1 MSWNPHTEAEIQA
14 ALEARDVSESNVL
27 DMKAVIGDKDSQRRE
42 TAKDLASFAVD
53 GGALL
58 IGVVEHKESRTFEAA
73 PIDLHDVV
81 ERIEQIAANRV
92 DPPLVVRP
100 REIPSSEDGRGYVW
114 VDIPASPDAPHMVD
128 GRYYGRGE
136 RTNRVLSDADVLR
149 LHQQRRNQRERVREA
164 LEDLRSRD
172 PFPGARVDGDAAQRP
187 RAQYGHLYL
196 TAAPRR
202 AAARIAQ
209 RLVWERGDELVQLS
223 RQVEAA
229 VPIVLNDGPSK
240 LSPYVQ
246 PLQRSSAASLTN
258 IGGDDFTK
266 IEGNEKSGFDL
277 RIQPDG
283 SIGII
288 VTRVST
294 QAERGGSPRALDSVL
309 LASTWRLLGWVSA
322 VAQETGYTGT
332 WDLGAHATGLQ
343 GRRSLVFADPI
354 RYDGDEGLA
363 FDETEYR
370 ATTSAT
376 RAELDDPVTVVRA
389 LAEPFLRGLGTWQHW
404 TTRISGLAGATLQSN
419 APS

>member
-1 MSWNPHTEAEIQA
+1 LSWNPRTEADIRA

-27 DMKAVIGDKDSQRRE
+27 DMKAVIGDKDSERRE

-58 IGVVEHKESRTFEAA
+58 IGVVEHKDTRTFEAV
-73 PIDLHDVV
+73 PIALHDVI

-100 REIPSSEDGRGYVW
+100 REIPSDKEGLGYVW
-114 VDIPASPDAPHMVD
+114 VDIPASPDAPHMVG

-136 RTNRVLSDADVLR
+136 RTNRMLSDADVLR
-149 LHQQRRNQRERVREA
+149 LHQQRRNDRERVVEA

-172 PFPGARVDGDAAQRP
+172 PFPGARANGDAAEPP

-196 TAAPRR
+196 AASPRR
-202 AAARIAQ
+202 APAHIAR
-209 RLVWERGDELVQLS
+209 RLVWEGEHELLQLGNQVERGVPTVLRDGLS
-223 RQVEAA
+223 R
-229 VPIVLNDGPSK
+229 
-240 LSPYVQ
+240 LSQYVQ

-258 IGGDDFTK
+258 IGGDDL
-266 IEGNEKSGFDL
+266 IRIAASEKSGFDL
-277 RIQPDG
+277 RIRTDG
-283 SIGII
+283 SVGII

-294 QAERGGSPRALDSVL
+294 SSERGDSARALDSVL
-309 LASTWRLLGWVSA
+309 LASVWRLLGWVDA
-322 VAQETGYTGT
+322 VAQETGYSGG
-332 WDLGAHATGLQ
+332 WDLGLHATKLF
-343 GRRSLVFADPI
+343 GRRSIVFTDQG

-363 FDETEYR
+363 FDEDDYR

-376 RAELDDPVTVVRA
+376 HAELEEPATAVRA

-404 TTRISGLAGATLQSN
+404 ITRIPALGGATS
-419 APS
+419 